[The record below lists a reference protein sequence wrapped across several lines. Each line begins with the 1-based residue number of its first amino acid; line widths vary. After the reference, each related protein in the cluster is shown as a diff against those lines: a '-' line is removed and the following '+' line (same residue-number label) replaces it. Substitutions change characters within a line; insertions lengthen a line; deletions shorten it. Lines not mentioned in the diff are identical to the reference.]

1 MKNLLPTVFG
11 TAAIVIVQS
20 QVTVTLAQNIET
32 IKAIAETIT
41 VKIESAGYPGSGVI
55 IGKKGRTYYV
65 LTARHVLKDANP
77 GEEAFVSTHD
87 GESYPIDTNQF
98 VPLPNN
104 LDLLLLQFKSDRD
117 YPVATIS
124 EYNYRLYQNN
134 DYEHQLFTDATAQQY
149 VFVAGWPLDSTERVF
164 NPGILFDNSGTAI
177 SNQPDVSDETNFTGY
192 ELVYTNLTH
201 PGMSGG
207 PVLDTQGRLIAIHGR
222 GDGRQIG
229 AEDEIEREYLE
240 EVGSP
245 IRIKV
250 GLSLGIPIQS
260 FLAWA
265 TTQEVSK
272 HLTRED
278 TAPAPFSQTA
288 IDRWQPPIEVEDQEN
303 PYHWLE
309 KGNLLWRIGKVA
321 EARGAFI
328 KANQIYL
335 AQNQKEL
342 YLAWFAK
349 GFADGFAQNFD
360 LALEACDKAIQLQVS
375 PSRYKYEA
383 YRCKAGALKELQQF
397 EPALAS
403 LEQAIAYNSNNPAD
417 WLTQGELKY
426 ALGQYQGAVE
436 SFDKAIELRQQ
447 QHLSPSALMYSNRSF
462 VRLELKQYKLALQ
475 DVETAIQLDP
485 NYVPAWSNKGLILET
500 MEENEA
506 SLEAYDK
513 AIELDVNDYNV
524 WTNRAFVLY
533 KLQRY
538 EEARASLETALKI
551 KPDYQPAIDSLEQ
564 LMLEQP

>member
-1 MKNLLPTVFG
+1 MNNLLPTILG
-11 TAAIVIVQS
+11 TAAIIIVQS
-20 QVTVTLAQNIET
+20 PITLAQNIET
-32 IKAIAETIT
+32 IKAIAEPIT

-55 IGKKGRTYYV
+55 IGKKDQTYYV
-65 LTARHVLKDANP
+65 LTARHVLKEVKP
-77 GEEAFVSTHD
+77 GEEAFITTHD
-87 GESYPIDTNQF
+87 NQSHQIDTEKL
-98 VPLPNN
+98 VTLPHN
-104 LDLLLLQFKSDRD
+104 LDLLLLQFQSDRD

-124 EYNYRLYQNN
+124 KHNYRLYKNS
-134 DYEHQLFTDATAQQY
+134 DYEHQLFTDATFQQY
-149 VFVAGWPLDSTERVF
+149 VFVSGWPLESTARVF

-192 ELVYTNLTH
+192 ELIYTNLTH

-229 AEDEIEREYLE
+229 EEDEIEREYLE

-250 GLSLGIPIQS
+250 GLSLGIPIQF

-265 TTQEVSK
+265 ATQEVFK
-272 HLTRED
+272 YLTIED
-278 TAPAPFSQTA
+278 TAPPPFSQAA
-288 IDRWQPPIEVEDQEN
+288 IDSWQPPFEVKNQKN

-309 KGNLLWRIGKVA
+309 KGNLLWRIGRVA

-328 KANQIYL
+328 KANELYL

-349 GFADGFAQNFD
+349 GFADGFDQKFD
-360 LALEACDKAIQLQVS
+360 LALKACDKAIQLQVT

-403 LEQAIAYNSNNPAD
+403 LELAIEYNSNNPAD

-447 QHLSPSALMYSNRSF
+447 QNSSSSALMYSNRGF

-475 DVETAIQLDP
+475 DIETAIQIDP
-485 NYVPAWSNKGLILET
+485 NYVPAWNNKGLILET

-506 SLEAYDK
+506 SLEAYDQ
-513 AIELDVNDYNV
+513 AIELDANDYNV

-538 EEARASLETALKI
+538 EEAQASLETALKI
-551 KPDYQPAIDSLEQ
+551 KPDYQPALNSLEQ
-564 LMLEQP
+564 LMLERQP